1 MAQYKVLKRF
11 RLFDDPKA
19 KTGGGIKEVGQIIDI
34 TVKRANEVEK
44 NLDSSFLERVIE
56 KNDEEGA
63 E

>member
-11 RLFDDPKA
+11 RLYDDPKA
-19 KTGGGIKEVGQIIDI
+19 KTSGEVKEAGQIIDI

-44 NLDSSFLERVIE
+44 NLDSTFLERVIE